1 MANYDFKELSSY
13 DFELLIRDILQKE
26 LGFYIESFKS
36 GRDNGIDLRCS
47 TDKENTVIIQCKH
60 YANSSFSNL
69 KTSLKSEVLKL
80 KKIKCK
86 RYMVVTSKGLNP
98 MEKDELLEILTPYCT
113 NTSDILGKEDI
124 NNLLT
129 KYPEVEK
136 SNYKLWLTS
145 TTLMDKILHSKVYN
159 QSEVE
164 IDDIRSRCKYYV
176 QNNSFFVALDM
187 LKKLNCCI
195 ITGIPGIG
203 KTTLAEILILHFLDK
218 DYEIYKISNDIG
230 EAYEVYNK
238 NKKQLFY
245 YDDFLGQTSLDNKLN
260 KNEDDKILKFI
271 KTIAKNKNSKFIL
284 TTREYILNEAKIYYE
299 KFNSFNFD
307 INKCSIKL
315 SDYTDIHKANILYN
329 HLYFSDIQI
338 KIYEELIIRKKYKE
352 IINHSNYN
360 PRIIDE
366 VIKNY
371 CNESYDEF
379 YDNMISTLDNPEYL
393 WEHIFKNQLKSY
405 SRNLLI
411 ILATMSNIVES
422 SELKNAFE
430 GYNSYICD
438 KYSESRDRYD
448 FNKALKALEV
458 TFIKVEKNKNKF
470 LISFSNPSV
479 KDFIENIIYNDK
491 ETYLECLDCAIYFMQ
506 VRALSSRCFKKF
518 KDEKLIN
525 ILINKIEE
533 TIQKKDITIFNK
545 QNNSI
550 VNYNYY
556 TLVDKYNYT
565 YEFFKLNNIGHTQLL
580 SELLDVVIDKL
591 TFDDLE
597 SCLRMLRL
605 FKKYDMDGK
614 DYNRI
619 VFMVLTI
626 IIEATIEEMLSFEWQ
641 RIISILKEIEGN
653 IRNYEIEL
661 IREQYINNYETMLYD
676 ESNNLDNLDEVN
688 ETISIIREI
697 NNYFGFD
704 DEIDLLENKFNELLE
719 YELKMEYYDE
729 DQAYEEYRDL
739 RILSDDINI
748 IDNMF
753 ESLLK

>member
-26 LGFYIESFKS
+26 LGVYIESFKS
-36 GRDNGIDLRCS
+36 GRDNGIDLRYS

-187 LKKLNCCI
+187 LKKLNYCI

-307 INKCSIKL
+307 INQCSIKL

-329 HLYFSDIQI
+329 HLYFSEIPS

-371 CNESYDEF
+371 CDESYDEF
-379 YDNMISTLDNPEYL
+379 YDNMIYTLDNPEYL

-411 ILATMSNIVES
+411 ILATMPNIVES

-430 GYNSYICD
+430 SYNSYICD
-438 KYSESRDRYD
+438 KYSEIRNRYD
-448 FNKALKALEV
+448 FDKALKALEV

-491 ETYLECLDCAIYFMQ
+491 ETYLECLESTIFFMQ
-506 VRALSSRCFKKF
+506 VRTLSSRCFKKF

-550 VNYNYY
+550 VNYNHY

-565 YEFFKLNNIGHTQLL
+565 YEFLKLNNIGHTQLL
-580 SELLDVVIDKL
+580 SELLNVVIDKL

-619 VFMVLTI
+619 GFIVLTI
-626 IIEATIEEMLSFEWQ
+626 IIEATTDDMFSFEWK

-676 ESNNLDNLDEVN
+676 ESNNLDNSDEVN
-688 ETISIIREI
+688 EAISIIQEI

-704 DEIDLLENKFNELLE
+704 DEIDLLKNKFNELLE
-719 YELKMEYYDE
+719 YELRMEYYDE
-729 DQAYEEYRDL
+729 DQAYEQYRDS
-739 RILSDDINI
+739 RILNEDINI

>member
-26 LGFYIESFKS
+26 LGVYIESFKS
-36 GRDNGIDLRCS
+36 GRDNGIDLRYS
-47 TDKENTVIIQCKH
+47 TDKKNTAIIQCKH

-69 KTSLKSEVLKL
+69 KTSLKGEVLKL
-80 KKIKCK
+80 NKIKCR
-86 RYMVVTSKGLNP
+86 RYMVITSKGLNP
-98 MEKDELLEILTPYCT
+98 MEKDELLEILRPYCDK
-113 NTSDILGKEDI
+113 TSDILGKEDI

-145 TTLMDKILHSKVYN
+145 TTLMDKILHSRVYN
-159 QSEVE
+159 QSELE

-176 QNNSFFVALDM
+176 QNKSFFIALDM
-187 LKKLNCCI
+187 LKELNYCI
-195 ITGIPGIG
+195 ITGMPGIG
-203 KTTLAEILILHFLDK
+203 KTTLAEILILHFLEKEYD
-218 DYEIYKISNDIG
+218 IYKISNDIS

-299 KFNSFNFD
+299 KFNNFNFD
-307 INKCSIKL
+307 INQCSIKL
-315 SDYTDIHKANILYN
+315 SDYTEIHKANILYN
-329 HLYFSDIQI
+329 HLYFSELPRE
-338 KIYEELIIRKKYKE
+338 IYEQLIIRKKYKE

-371 CNESYDEF
+371 CDESYDEF
-379 YDNMISTLDNPEYL
+379 YKNMISTLDNPEYL

-411 ILATMSNIVES
+411 ILATMPNVVES
-422 SELKNAFE
+422 SELKIAFE
-430 GYNSYICD
+430 SYNSYICD
-438 KYSESRDRYD
+438 RYSENRHRYD
-448 FNKALKALEV
+448 FQNALKALEV
-458 TFIKVEKNKNKF
+458 TFIKVDKNKDKL
-470 LISFSNPSV
+470 LISFSNPSI
-479 KDFIENIIYNDK
+479 KGFIENIIYDDK
-491 ETYLECLDCAIYFMQ
+491 ETYSGCLESTAFFMQ
-506 VRALSSRCFKKF
+506 IRTLASRGFKKF
-518 KDEKLIN
+518 KDEKLIS

-533 TIQKKDITIFNK
+533 TIEEKDITIFNK

-550 VNYNYY
+550 VNYNNY
-556 TLVDKYNYT
+556 TLLDKYNYT
-565 YEFFKLNNIGHTQLL
+565 YEFLKLNNIEDTKLL
-580 SELLDVVIDKL
+580 SELLNVVIDKL

-597 SCLRMLRL
+597 VCLRMLRL
-605 FKKYDMDGK
+605 FKKYDMDRK
-614 DYNRI
+614 NYNRI
-619 VFMVLTI
+619 GSIVLTI
-626 IIEATIEEMLSFEWQ
+626 IIEATTDDILSFEWE
-641 RIISILKEIEGN
+641 RVINILKEIEGN
-653 IRNYEIEL
+653 IRNYEVEL
-661 IREQYINNYETMLYD
+661 ITERYINNYETMLYD
-676 ESNNLDNLDEVN
+676 ESSNLDNSDDVN
-688 ETISIIREI
+688 ETISIIEEI
-697 NNYFGFD
+697 NKYFGFD
-704 DEIDLLENKFNELLE
+704 DEIDLLKNKFNELLE
-719 YELKMEYYDE
+719 DELKMEYYDE
-729 DQAYEEYRDL
+729 DQAYEQYRDSK
-739 RILSDDINI
+739 ILNEDINI